1 MLGLAGE
8 VGVVVDLAATS
19 KTSDANGARR
29 VALSVSRKHSSALG
43 VMKRNRLIPQVKRN
57 RTTGQCAT
65 PSDEGLQSPG

>member
-43 VMKRNRLIPQVKRN
+43 VVKRNRLIPQVK
-57 RTTGQCAT
+57 
-65 PSDEGLQSPG
+65 